1 MLFEVIRDSKHWT
14 KLVNRFEH
22 DLYHTWDFHSLSHMN
37 NEGVPVLFSLEY
49 DSNTIVFPLLERE
62 VPGEDKKDLISV
74 YGYPGPLFSVDN
86 TQTQN
91 LLLNKLFEKIAELG
105 YVSLF
110 SRMHPIINKNAIEHS
125 TSLGDI
131 VYFDFEDNIDDIYA
145 AMRKVHRRDIR
156 KLKISELALKI
167 HRHVSSEHISE
178 FKHIYNLTMDKLD
191 ADDYY
196 YFDQGFYEKMFA
208 SDGFQAS
215 LYTVYS
221 EDKAIASAIMIQTD
235 TFGEYHLSGTLPEF
249 YREHPMKLI
258 LGCAMEE
265 MHSMGLKYFILGGG
279 VGSTRDSLFDF
290 KYGFTR
296 RSTSFSIMKKVFDQ
310 IIYNKLSEK
319 HFKALN
325 MNAESIEQVNYFP
338 LYRYSR

>member
-1 MLFEVIRDSKHWT
+1 MSFEVIRDSKHWT
-14 KLVNRFEH
+14 KLVSRFEH
-22 DLYHTWDFHSLSHMN
+22 DLYHTWGFHSLSHMN

-49 DSNTIVFPLLERE
+49 DSNTIVFTLLERD
-62 VPGEDKKDLISV
+62 VPDENYKDLTSV
-74 YGYPGPLFSVDN
+74 YGYPGPLFSVDD

-91 LLLNKLFEKIAELG
+91 LLLNKLFEKVAELG

-110 SRMHPIINKNAIEHS
+110 SRMHPTINKNVIEHS
-125 TSLGDI
+125 TTLGDI
-131 VYFDFEDNIDDIYA
+131 VYFDFKDNIDDIYA
-145 AMRKVHRRDIR
+145 AMRKVHRRDIG
-156 KLKISELALKI
+156 KLKKSELSLKI
-167 HRHVSSEHISE
+167 HHQVSSEHINE
-178 FKHIYNLTMDKLD
+178 FKHIYDLTMNKLN

-208 SDGFQAS
+208 STDFQAS
-215 LYTVYS
+215 LYTIYS
-221 EDKAIASAIMIQTD
+221 EDKAIASAIMIRTGI
-235 TFGEYHLSGTLPEF
+235 FGEYHLSGTLPEF

-290 KYGFTR
+290 KYGFSR
-296 RSTSFSIMKKVFDQ
+296 RCAPFSIIKKVFDQ
-310 IIYNKLSEK
+310 ITYEKLSEK
-319 HFKALN
+319 NFKALS
-325 MNAESIEQVNYFP
+325 MNAEGIKQISYFP